1 MNEKNVQIYNYRW
14 IVLLLFMFANIT
26 IQMLWISFAAVTSH
40 AMVFYVVEE
49 TSIYLLSLVFM
60 VVYIPVTF
68 IATWLIDK
76 YDFKIGA
83 GVGAVLAGVFGLLR
97 FFAGTNYMLVLIF
110 QIGVAIGQP
119 FLLNTMT
126 KMSANWFPDSERT
139 TATGLGM
146 ISVFIGIGLG
156 LFVTPFIVEG
166 ISFEAMLL
174 IYGLLALSTGLL
186 FVVFVKN
193 RPPTPP
199 SLEITSEKVF
209 VFEGLKKLFTN
220 VNFLILFVVF
230 FIGLG
235 IFNTITTYI
244 EGICLPRNF
253 DSTFAGILGGLML
266 IGGII
271 GALVMSTLS
280 DKYKKRKILMIA
292 SILMATISLFV
303 ISFAVDAILL
313 LVFGFLFGFGVVSA
327 SPVALEYAVEATH
340 PVPEASSNGM
350 LMMVGQIGGILL
362 ILGLENMQLQPSG
375 DYFPA
380 LILQTIL
387 LAIAL
392 VLVFF
397 LKEKK

>member
-1 MNEKNVQIYNYRW
+1 MNEKNIQIYNYRW

-40 AMVFYVVEE
+40 AMAFYQEE
-49 TSIYLLSLVFM
+49 ELSIYLLSLVFM
-60 VVYIPVTF
+60 IVYIPVTF
-68 IATWLIDK
+68 IATWLIDR

-83 GVGAVLAGVFGLLR
+83 GVGAAFAGVFGLLR
-97 FFAGTNYMLVLIF
+97 FFAGTNFMLVLIF

-126 KMSANWFPDSERT
+126 KMSANWFPDTERT

-186 FVVFVKN
+186 FVVFGKN

-220 VNFLILFVVF
+220 VNFLILVVVF

-280 DKYKKRKILMIA
+280 DKYKKRKILMII
-292 SILMATISLFV
+292 SILMATASLFV
-303 ISFAVDAILL
+303 ISFAVDAALL

-327 SPVALEYAVEATH
+327 SPVALEYAVKATH

-362 ILGLENMQLQPSG
+362 ILGLEDLKLPSG

-397 LKEKK
+397 LKEKN

>member
-1 MNEKNVQIYNYRW
+1 MNDKIQIYNYRW

-26 IQMLWISFAAVTSH
+26 IQILWISFAAVTSY
-40 AMVFYVVEE
+40 AMAFYVVEE
-49 TSIYLLSLVFM
+49 LRIYLLSLVFM
-60 VVYIPVTF
+60 IVYIPVTF

-83 GVGAVLAGVFGLLR
+83 GVGAILAGVFGLLR

-186 FVVFVKN
+186 FVVFGKN

-220 VNFLILFVVF
+220 VNFLILVVVF

-280 DKYKKRKILMIA
+280 DKYQKRKILMIV
-292 SILMATISLFV
+292 SILMATISLFI

-313 LVFGFLFGFGVVSA
+313 LIFGFLFGFGVVSA
-327 SPVALEYAVEATH
+327 SPVALEYAVKATH

-362 ILGLENMQLQPSG
+362 ILGLEDLKLPSE

-397 LKEKK
+397 LKEKN